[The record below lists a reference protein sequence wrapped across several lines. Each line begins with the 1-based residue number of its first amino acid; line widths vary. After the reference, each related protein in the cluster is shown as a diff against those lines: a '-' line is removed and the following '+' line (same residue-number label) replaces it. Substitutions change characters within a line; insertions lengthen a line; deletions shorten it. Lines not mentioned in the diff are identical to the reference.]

1 MQSCRYVVE
10 KKIQRT
16 LSFLGVETD
25 RIRTNINSNITIC
38 HILIRIYIQI
48 RISSDTNTKWIVE
61 SEFLFGYLLNSTQT
75 TLFLSKHRLHDAR
88 ITMVHGIEH
97 HRDDARGLFTEFLT
111 LDKEDLDN
119 TR

>member
-10 KKIQRT
+10 KEENSTNAFFSR
-16 LSFLGVETD
+16 GG
-25 RIRTNINSNITIC
+25 IRTNTNSNITVY
-38 HILIRIYIQI
+38 HILVWIQI
-48 RISSDTNTKWIVE
+48 RIRISLDTYTKWIVE

-75 TLFLSKHRLHDAR
+75 TLFLSKHDAR
-88 ITMVHGIEH
+88 ITVVRGIEH
-97 HRDDARGLFTEFLT
+97 HRAEARDLFTEFLT